1 MTHIVKLR
9 LENFKRFRDLEVPLD
24 ETRNVILGDNEA
36 GKSSILTAIELVL
49 SGSRSR
55 VESIGIENLMNVDA
69 VDEFLSLDVKS
80 IDKLPKIHAEIHLNE
95 EGNLDLC
102 GVNHLGSGEVNGIRL
117 VCEPDL
123 EFGSLIHEVL
133 SLEEKNFPFE
143 FYSIKFST
151 FAGQPYSGFR
161 KFLRYVTIDSANIN
175 TDYAHSHYIKTMY
188 EASVANS
195 ERVKLQNEYRQQKL
209 NFRDENLKLVNS
221 GLDDYDFSI
230 RSGSKFNLETDLT
243 ITQGAIPIENRGKG
257 RQCFVKTEFALRK
270 KEGGKDIDVILL
282 EEPENHLSHTNMNE
296 LVNKIER
303 SSGSQI
309 IIATHSS
316 LICSRL
322 DLRKAIL
329 INSSSTVPSSLKAL
343 TPDTAKF
350 FIKAPNNNILEL
362 VLSRKVILVE
372 GDAEYIL
379 VESLYESVT
388 GSTLADDGVH
398 VISVGGTSFKRYM
411 ELAKKLNI
419 RIAVIRDN
427 DGDFEENC
435 VSNYE
440 DYVTDDIRVFFDE
453 NDKRYT
459 FEVCIYQD
467 NQQICDELFSSKR
480 IKKSPLEY
488 MLANK
493 TESAFK
499 LLDKKANKVK
509 VPSYIEK
516 AFEWIK
522 Q

>member
-9 LENFKRFRDLEVPLD
+9 LENFKRFRELSIPLD

-69 VDEFLSLDVKS
+69 VNEFLSLDIKS

-123 EFGSLIHEVL
+123 EFGNLIHEVL
-133 SLEEKNFPFE
+133 SLDENNFPFE

-161 KFLRYVTIDSANIN
+161 KLLRYVTIDSANIN

-209 NFRDENLKLVNS
+209 NFRDENLKLINS
-221 GLDDYDFSI
+221 GLDDFDFSI

-243 ITQGAIPIENRGKG
+243 ITQDSIPIENRGKG

-329 INSSSTVPSSLKAL
+329 INSSSTVPLSLKAL

-362 VLSRKVILVE
+362 VLSSKVILVE

-388 GSTLADDGVH
+388 GSKLANDGVH

-411 ELAKKLNI
+411 ELARNLNV

-440 DYVTDDIRVFFDE
+440 GYVTDDIKVFSDA

-467 NQQICDELFSSKR
+467 NQQICDDLFSGR
-480 IKKSPLEY
+480 QIKKSPLDY

-499 LLDKKANKVK
+499 LLDKKANIVK

-516 AFEWIK
+516 AFEWIR

>member
-102 GVNHLGSGEVNGIRL
+102 GVNHLGLGEVNGIRL

-243 ITQGAIPIENRGKG
+243 ITQGAIPIENRGK
-257 RQCFVKTEFALRK
+257 
-270 KEGGKDIDVILL
+270 EG
-282 EEPENHLSHTNMNE
+282 
-296 LVNKIER
+296 
-303 SSGSQI
+303 
-309 IIATHSS
+309 
-316 LICSRL
+316 
-322 DLRKAIL
+322 
-329 INSSSTVPSSLKAL
+329 
-343 TPDTAKF
+343 
-350 FIKAPNNNILEL
+350 
-362 VLSRKVILVE
+362 
-372 GDAEYIL
+372 
-379 VESLYESVT
+379 
-388 GSTLADDGVH
+388 
-398 VISVGGTSFKRYM
+398 
-411 ELAKKLNI
+411 
-419 RIAVIRDN
+419 
-427 DGDFEENC
+427 
-435 VSNYE
+435 
-440 DYVTDDIRVFFDE
+440 
-453 NDKRYT
+453 
-459 FEVCIYQD
+459 
-467 NQQICDELFSSKR
+467 
-480 IKKSPLEY
+480 
-488 MLANK
+488 
-493 TESAFK
+493 SA
-499 LLDKKANKVK
+499 
-509 VPSYIEK
+509 S
-516 AFEWIK
+516 
-522 Q
+522 